1 MRTLFVAN
9 LGAKITEEEVRSAF
23 EIHGDIDSVQIARDP
38 ANGNSRGV
46 AFVRM
51 QDPKNAAAMV
61 SAMTGSTIEGRSIRV
76 SLISRN
82 H

>member
-1 MRTLFVAN
+1 
-9 LGAKITEEEVRSAF
+9 
-23 EIHGDIDSVQIARDP
+23 
-38 ANGNSRGV
+38 
-46 AFVRM
+46 M